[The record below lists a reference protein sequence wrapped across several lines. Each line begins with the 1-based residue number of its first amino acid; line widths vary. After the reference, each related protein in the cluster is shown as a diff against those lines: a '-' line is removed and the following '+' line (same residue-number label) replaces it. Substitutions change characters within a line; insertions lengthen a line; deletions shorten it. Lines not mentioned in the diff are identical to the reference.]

1 MMTKC
6 ILNRFP
12 LILILTI
19 LSCSGAL
26 SAELH
31 LLQSKNYTGTYT
43 LASGDVTITLTLQ
56 QDANNHLTGVLKSSN
71 ESTFTIEGM
80 VSEGIAAGV
89 CMGNEGGLFI
99 EAYLEGNELTLSLI
113 EPDSYNMPDY
123 NTAQYLVLSRVTHQS
138 APSPGSVPPVQ
149 QLTQSPGQNRQ
160 PSAQNG
166 TNAPLAGQAIPGGS
180 AAPSALPPA
189 TQTVKA
195 GNEEAGDELHGYK
208 FRKPATWNHQNEA
221 GYILLGST
229 TIPGLIIVFPHQ
241 SNDIRGLIS
250 EMHQGLQE
258 EGISLSLTGQVQ
270 QQSGTTAN
278 AYYQGVV
285 QGEQARG
292 YGIGL
297 LNPNGAGIFIL
308 AVSTPDKLGNE
319 IIAAAN
325 TICQNTTFF
334 IPRAGD
340 PNLVQHFSGEWA
352 WTNGYRTEW
361 MTFYPDGTYTDQYEA
376 GYSGNF
382 TDAGGNVT
390 GNWGTAAQESNR
402 GRWTV
407 QGTKD
412 AGVITVLK
420 SDGDQVRYDYKVYV
434 ERGEKFY
441 WEYLF
446 NDYHY
451 RKQKKL

>member
-1 MMTKC
+1 MKNF
-6 ILNRFP
+6 IAKRLLFIIIAAIFGYS
-12 LILILTI
+12 L
-19 LSCSGAL
+19 AL
-26 SAELH
+26 SAESN
-31 LLQSKNYTGTYT
+31 LLQSRNYTGTYT
-43 LASGDVTITLTLQ
+43 LVSGDVTLTLTLQ
-56 QDANNHLTGVLKSSN
+56 QDANNNLTGFLKSSN
-71 ESTFTIEGM
+71 GNSFTIEGM
-80 VSEGIAAGV
+80 VSEGVATGV
-89 CMGNEGGLFI
+89 CKGNEGGLYI
-99 EAYLEGNELTLSLI
+99 EAYLDGNELTLSLI

-123 NTAQYLVLSRVTHQS
+123 NTAQYLVLNRTIRQ
-138 APSPGSVPPVQ
+138 AEPAPGSISPVQ
-149 QLTQSPGQNRQ
+149 QFTQSPDRPGQ
-160 PSAQNG
+160 PSAHSG
-166 TNAPLAGQAIPGGS
+166 TQAPMTGQAVPRSASGS
-180 AAPSALPPA
+180 STLPPS
-189 TQTVKA
+189 TQTSKL
-195 GNEEAGDELHGYK
+195 GNEEAGDELLGYK

-241 SNDIRGLIS
+241 SNDIRELIS
-250 EMHQGLQE
+250 EMHKGLQE
-258 EGISLSLTGQVQ
+258 EGISLTLTGQVK

-297 LNPNGAGIFIL
+297 LNPNGSGIFIL

-334 IPRAGD
+334 KLRAGD
-340 PNLVQHFSGEWA
+340 PTLVKHFSGEWA

-376 GYSGNF
+376 GYSGDF
-382 TDAGGNVT
+382 TDGGGNIT
-390 GNWGTAAQESNR
+390 GNWGASAQDSNR

-420 SDGDQVRYDYKVYV
+420 SNGDQIRYDYRVYV

-446 NDYHY
+446 NNYHY
-451 RKQKKL
+451 RKQKAL